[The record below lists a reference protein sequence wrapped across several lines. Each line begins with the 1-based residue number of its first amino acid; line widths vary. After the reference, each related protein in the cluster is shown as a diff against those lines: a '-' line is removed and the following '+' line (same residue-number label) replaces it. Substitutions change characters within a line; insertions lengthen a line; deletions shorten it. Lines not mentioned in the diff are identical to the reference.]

1 MPRANGAARP
11 KDVAAPADKRE
22 GQCASPDG
30 QSAHRTPMS
39 FARFSTALSRSA
51 DYPTNPTPASCTS
64 CPAPPCS
71 ARTPWNARPAS
82 KTKTSAS
89 WLGRR
94 RASRSVSTAGRPIRS
109 HDPRQALRRRWR
121 LSFGG
126 PAAPPPRARN
136 LMSIVTG
143 APDVASARSAR
154 SIGDRHGPPVGELGR
169 RYADG
174 DQDRAALTHRD
185 APPRREAGRRPRP
198 RTPPERG
205 SSGIQRGG
213 VPRQPLGYTRGRLA
227 PPH

>member
-1 MPRANGAARP
+1 MRI
-11 KDVAAPADKRE
+11 
-22 GQCASPDG
+22 
-30 QSAHRTPMS
+30 
-39 FARFSTALSRSA
+39 
-51 DYPTNPTPASCTS
+51 
-64 CPAPPCS
+64 
-71 ARTPWNARPAS
+71 
-82 KTKTSAS
+82 
-89 WLGRR
+89 
-94 RASRSVSTAGRPIRS
+94 AGRPKCASDPRVVCAFQYGSKSERGLSPKPNPGELHLLPGAAVFRPHSVECQTGCQDENKRFLARTTAGKPKCLHGWSANRS

-198 RTPPERG
+198 RAPPERG
-205 SSGIQRGG
+205 SSGVQRGG

-227 PPH
+227 LPH